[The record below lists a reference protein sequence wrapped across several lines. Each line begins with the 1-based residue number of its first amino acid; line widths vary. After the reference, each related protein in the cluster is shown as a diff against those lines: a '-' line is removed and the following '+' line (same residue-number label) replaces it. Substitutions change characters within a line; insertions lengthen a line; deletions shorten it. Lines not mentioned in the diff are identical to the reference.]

1 MPKYDRV
8 LLVGDFNI
16 HVCCPDRPLVKD
28 FLSLVDS
35 FNLVQCVSGPTHEHG
50 HTLDLIL
57 SHGLSVS
64 NLEICCLKGMADQ
77 EAFKYSPRRG
87 ATSFTSLPDYEPS
100 RHPLRPRVHLTDEV
114 LDYGGATGLSKNVP
128 SSGNHDQVKEAL
140 LSGRHDRPIMG
151 RTSTQNPKDI
161 LLGNEDKDSDEDPAV
176 LFVSAWQT
184 DWHKNHMAVISS
196 MKFDSLL
203 KMCPDFHDSKS
214 HMAAFVLTREVL
226 DTRGHPC
233 EQYKVVALGTGHSSC
248 KQWLCYNGTMVHD
261 CHAIVIARRALLRFL
276 YKQLL
281 LFFDAVPEAKE
292 KCIFESSAD
301 SHRLRLKPKIWLHL
315 YTNQCPEGAAE
326 NLYFKDPVKNMW
338 MSVKLQYHAKG
349 LLVPVVYLDPSLWAA
364 KVCCMSASDKLSC
377 WTVTGVQGALLSH
390 FIQPLYITS
399 MVQGS
404 QRLLNKEMA
413 DITNKRLD
421 DGLEA
426 FLPPFYTKHDIFF
439 VCGNYVGP
447 PGLFLRHNN
456 LSINWCLGDKD
467 IEVLDGSMG
476 YVADGSPTV
485 SGPGFSSR
493 LSKRAL
499 YSYFLRVA
507 QLAGLPYLM
516 DLSTYHNVKVE
527 AIIYQTV
534 KDLVKQQFQSNH
546 AGPWSSK
553 KLVDCFNT

>member
-1 MPKYDRV
+1 
-8 LLVGDFNI
+8 
-16 HVCCPDRPLVKD
+16 
-28 FLSLVDS
+28 
-35 FNLVQCVSGPTHEHG
+35 
-50 HTLDLIL
+50 
-57 SHGLSVS
+57 
-64 NLEICCLKGMADQ
+64 
-77 EAFKYSPRRG
+77 
-87 ATSFTSLPDYEPS
+87 
-100 RHPLRPRVHLTDEV
+100 
-114 LDYGGATGLSKNVP
+114 
-128 SSGNHDQVKEAL
+128 
-140 LSGRHDRPIMG
+140 
-151 RTSTQNPKDI
+151 
-161 LLGNEDKDSDEDPAV
+161 
-176 LFVSAWQT
+176 
-184 DWHKNHMAVISS
+184 MAVISS

-248 KQWLCYNGTMVHD
+248 TQWLCYNGTMVHD
-261 CHAIVIARRALLRFL
+261 CHAIVITRRALLRFL

-292 KCIFESSAD
+292 KCIFESIAD
-301 SHRLRLKPKIWLHL
+301 SHQLRLKPKIRLHL

-326 NLYFKDPVKNMW
+326 NFCFKDPWK
-338 MSVKLQYHAKG
+338 SSRLQYHADG
-349 LLVPVVYLDPSLWAA
+349 LLVPAVYLDPSLWAA
-364 KVCCMSASDKLSC
+364 KVCCVSASDKLSR

-399 MVQGS
+399 MVLGNQGP
-404 QRLLNKEMA
+404 LKEMA
-413 DITNKRLD
+413 DITNKRLG

-439 VCGNYVGP
+439 VRGNYVGP
-447 PGLFLRHNN
+447 PGVSLQHNN

-467 IEVLDGSMG
+467 IEVLDSNMG
-476 YVADGSPTV
+476 YVTDGSPTV

-493 LSKRAL
+493 LCKRAL

-507 QLAGLPYLM
+507 QLAGLHYLM
-516 DLSTYHNVKVE
+516 ALSTYHNVKVE
-527 AIIYQTV
+527 AVIYQTV
-534 KDLVKQQFQSNH
+534 KDLVKQRFQSNH